1 MERHCKNCNHMLY
14 ANHHYCSNCGA
25 KWINNRLTMKQVA
38 VDFGDMYIGLDTKF
52 VRTLKDLCIRPQAVI
67 KGYLFGRRAYYMDAI
82 RYLLLSLFVSGVFLF
97 VMRSSGGLDD
107 YMTSMIP
114 KNITANGSEEMQK
127 QIATQTKVTNW
138 LFDYQG
144 IVVFLTIPILA
155 LGGKITFWGKKY
167 FNFTEQ
173 LVFYMYTY
181 SHVVMI
187 STPISI
193 LLVWLS
199 PKLFTYFSIVTY
211 PAMYLYNAYC
221 YKKCFQLD
229 IANTIL
235 RALIGIVVIIVL
247 FLLTIVL
254 FSILG
259 FLTAVIASKIG
270 YDVKG
275 FFDGYF

>member
-1 MERHCKNCNHMLY
+1 
-14 ANHHYCSNCGA
+14 
-25 KWINNRLTMKQVA
+25 MKQVA